1 MKRYKKLSTTLPDLQ
16 SKPYTVIVVNN
27 EMREDPNGEWVRYE
41 DVEFSEISRISEIY
55 EERIRELEECNDRAF
70 DNGVEAARH
79 RGIGNDP
86 KTRLHPGIKTPECN
100 CHVNIYNRVWICP
113 AHGYKKR

>member
-1 MKRYKKLSTTLPDLQ
+1 MKRYRLTIDRNMDGELKLRTYVSDQ
-16 SKPYTVIVVNN
+16 
-27 EMREDPNGEWVRYE
+27 GEWVKHE
-41 DVEFSEISRISEIY
+41 DVEVELSELSRVREIY
-55 EERIRELEECNDRAF
+55 EERIRELKECNDRAF

-86 KTRLHPGIKTPECN
+86 KTRLQPGIKTPECN